1 MKKVTIHTDG
11 SCLGN
16 PGPGG
21 WAAILEYCP
30 KGGTPF
36 VKKISGGE
44 AGTTNNR
51 MELTAAIMALSALKE
66 KCQIDLSTDS
76 TYLKNGITKWIP
88 GWIAKNWKLS
98 DGKAVKNRDLWE
110 KLAELT
116 SYHDVT
122 WHWEKGHHGLEKN
135 EECDR
140 MARSEAEKLKGKKY

>member
-1 MKKVTIHTDG
+1 M
-11 SCLGN
+11 
-16 PGPGG
+16 
-21 WAAILEYCP
+21 
-30 KGGTPF
+30 
-36 VKKISGGE
+36 KKISGGE

-66 KCQIDLSTDS
+66 KCEADISTDS

>member
-30 KGGTPF
+30 PGGTPF
-36 VKKISGGE
+36 LKKISGGE

-66 KCQIDLSTDS
+66 KCEADISTDS

-140 MARSEAEKLKGKKY
+140 MPRSGAKKLNGKK

>member
-30 KGGTPF
+30 PGGTPF
-36 VKKISGGE
+36 LKKISGGE

-66 KCQIDLSTDS
+66 KCQIDLS

>member
-30 KGGTPF
+30 PGGTPF
-36 VKKISGGE
+36 LKKISGGE

-51 MELTAAIMALSALKE
+51 MELTAAIMALSARKE
-66 KCQIDLSTDS
+66 KCEADISTAS